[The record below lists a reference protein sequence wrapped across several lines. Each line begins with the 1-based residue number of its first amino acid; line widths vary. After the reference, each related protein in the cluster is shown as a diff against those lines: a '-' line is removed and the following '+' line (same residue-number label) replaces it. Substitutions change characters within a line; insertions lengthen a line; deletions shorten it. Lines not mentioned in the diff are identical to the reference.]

1 MNQLFQ
7 YSALG
12 HPGRPGPWQ
21 ARKLLH
27 CFRVGCRAHTTGG
40 QFLPSGTPPGKIKET
55 KMGTK
60 KNAVPLSPLQR

>member
-27 CFRVGCRAHTTGG
+27 CFRVGCHAHTTGG

-55 KMGTK
+55 K